1 MLGWLKSSDE
11 PDHPLADPRT
21 AKTTLAAIV
30 AQSPVMAL
38 EVLGGHLESIRE
50 AVRVTAPRIFDIV
63 DAIDVAAKPLTRRL
77 GTEFLKP
84 LNAANRASQMRVA
97 HVTGNY
103 WNSLATAY
111 RMLLEMIETG
121 DPSAGALKPRLA
133 LIAARAI
140 RAFNLHLKWRL
151 LRYVPVDV
159 RLWGSLARVWSVADR
174 RGVAR
179 DKVVVYPGAWGES
192 SVERELLKALMLS
205 VSSTDSLPKLQVE
218 IVERLCAQYSEFFA
232 LQPTQSTGVHFQFD
246 TEADRAPSRHT
257 GEAPHGVRFFGPSEA
272 ATPLKQLAEDIRLTG
287 TVPST
292 VNLGADYPAQDLIEV
307 LEHLARYWSPLPPSR
322 RESRRYSQE
331 RVQIVRGFEQVL
343 AAVDADEFG
352 WGDDDVVIEDWSAD
366 NESPGGIGL
375 LVPPGLGDWV
385 ALGELVGIKYQEE
398 GAAWGAGIVR
408 RITQGAEG
416 QRYVGIELHS
426 RGVIRVL
433 LHALRADGSHHAD
446 PALAVNA
453 LLLPSSSDNSL
464 GRLTMNLLMRVGSF
478 VQRDSYGLTLYGMD
492 YLLVPKTTVA
502 AGDDYV
508 ILSYRLLQRA
518 VD

>member
-1 MLGWLKSSDE
+1 MLGWLKSSDV
-11 PDHPLADPRT
+11 PDHPLADPKT

-38 EVLGGHLESIRE
+38 EVLAGHLESVRE
-50 AVRVTAPRIFDIV
+50 AVGLTASRIFDIV
-63 DAIDVAAKPLTRRL
+63 DAIDVAAKPITRRL

-84 LNAANRASQMRVA
+84 GTAANRASQMRIA

-111 RMLLEMIETG
+111 RMLLEMIETA
-121 DPSAGALKPRLA
+121 DPSAGVLKPRVA

-218 IVERLCAQYSEFFA
+218 IVERLCAQYSEFFSMQQA
-232 LQPTQSTGVHFQFD
+232 PSTGVHFQFD
-246 TEADRAPSRHT
+246 TEADRAPSRST
-257 GEAPHGVRFFGPSEA
+257 GDAGHGARFFGPSEA
-272 ATPLKQLAEDIRLTG
+272 AVPLKQLAQDIRLTG

-292 VNLGADYPAQDLIEV
+292 VNLGGDYPAQDLIEV
-307 LEHLARYWSPLPPSR
+307 LEHLARYWSPMPPSR
-322 RESRRYSQE
+322 RENRRASDE
-331 RVQIVRGFEQVL
+331 RVHVVHGFDRVL

-352 WGDDDVVIEDWSAD
+352 WSDDEIAAEDWSAD
-366 NESPGGIGL
+366 NESAAGIGL
-375 LVPPGLGDWV
+375 VVPPGHGEWV
-385 ALGELVGIKYQEE
+385 ALGELVGIKYGEE

-408 RITQGAEG
+408 RITQIGDG

-433 LHALRADGSHHAD
+433 LHALRADGSHHPD

-453 LLLPSSSDNSL
+453 MLLPSASDNSL
-464 GRLTMNLLMRVGSF
+464 GRLTMDLLMRLGSF
-478 VQRDSYGLTLYGMD
+478 SPRDSYGLTLYGMD
-492 YLLVPKTTVA
+492 YLLVPKATAA

-508 ILSYRLLQRA
+508 IVSYRLLQRA